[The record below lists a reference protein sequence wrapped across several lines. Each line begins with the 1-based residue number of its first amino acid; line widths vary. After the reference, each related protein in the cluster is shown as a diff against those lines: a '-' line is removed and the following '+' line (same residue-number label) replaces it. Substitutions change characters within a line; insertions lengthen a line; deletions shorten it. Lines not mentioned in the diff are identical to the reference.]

1 MREGRF
7 YTFWVYI
14 MGSRSGTLYGG
25 MTGFL
30 SPRAGQHKSGAIEGF
45 TKKYKRDRLLYY
57 EIYDSVFRTKA
68 RERQLKGWRREK
80 KIKLIET
87 MNPRW
92 QDLAENFGK
101 EMLFRGQPLK
111 KTP

>member
-14 MGSRSGTLYGG
+14 MGGRTGTLYAG

-30 SPRAGQHKSGAIEGF
+30 ATRVGQHKSGEIEGF
-45 TKKYKRDRLLYY
+45 TKKYGCDRLLYY
-57 EIYDSVFRTKA
+57 EIYDSVFRAKV

-80 KIKLIET
+80 KIRLIES

-92 QDLAENFGK
+92 QDLAEHFGR
-101 EMLFRGQPLK
+101 EMLFRGQSLK

>member
-14 MGSRSGTLYGG
+14 MGSRTGTLYTG

-30 SPRAGQHKSGAIEGF
+30 AKRASQHKSGEIEGF
-45 TKKYKRDRLLYY
+45 TKKYKCDRLLYY
-57 EIYDSVFRTKA
+57 EIYDSVFRAQA
-68 RERQLKGWRREK
+68 RERQVKGWRREK
-80 KIKLIET
+80 KIKLIES

-92 QDLAENFGK
+92 EDLAENFGK
-101 EMLFRGQPLK
+101 EMLFRGQSLK